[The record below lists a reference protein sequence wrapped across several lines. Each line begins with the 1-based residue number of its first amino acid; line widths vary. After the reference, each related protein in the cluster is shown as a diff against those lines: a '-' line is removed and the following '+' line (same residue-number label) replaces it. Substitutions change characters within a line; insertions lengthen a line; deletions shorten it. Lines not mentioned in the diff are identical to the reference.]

1 MTRKNRKR
9 KMPYWRDNDGT
20 PSPSPKRRTAAKAAR
35 RRKNDRSADDKPD
48 LELWLSQSQESNTE
62 QHPGASSCT
71 ITTEAEIHPEPLS
84 FETRENPSAQLEI
97 NNSDTIDLDTASVK
111 SDIKRVEEI
120 INNNRNANVSEHE
133 ALIMLLSS
141 IQENVDKIDSRAAC
155 LDEKIQIL
163 SQKVNTQEKGLN
175 KAQTDIETLFKTVST
190 LELAMNAPKTT
201 LTTAPVTYTMDV
213 DEHTPA
219 NATNSV
225 IISNLPSHNKDK
237 EDVETLL
244 YVGLCLDVGEV
255 KIKSISRDE
264 ERHSRPGNL
273 TVEFESLDQKIKVLS
288 RKRRLNL
295 TNEYTQVYIRA
306 VKSHNELVM
315 ERNFSKVLQS
325 LPTHNF
331 RLASNGRI
339 INRF

>member
-1 MTRKNRKR
+1 
-9 KMPYWRDNDGT
+9 MPYGRDNDGT
-20 PSPSPKRRTAAKAAR
+20 PSPSPKRQTAVKAAR
-35 RRKNDRSADDKPD
+35 RRKNNRSTDDQPD
-48 LELWLSQSQESNTE
+48 LQLWLSQSQEANTE
-62 QHPGASSCT
+62 QHQGASACT
-71 ITTEAEIHPEPLS
+71 ITTEAEIHPEPPS
-84 FETRENPSAQLEI
+84 SKIREYPSVQIEM
-97 NNSDTIDLDTASVK
+97 NNSDTIDLALNIAKDTASVK

-155 LDEKIQIL
+155 LDEKMRAL
-163 SQKVNTQEKGLN
+163 SQKVNTQEKCLN

-190 LELAMNAPKTT
+190 LESAMNARRTN
-201 LTTAPVTYTMDV
+201 LTTAPVTHTMDV
-213 DEHTPA
+213 DEQTPA
-219 NATNSV
+219 NVSNSV
-225 IISNLPSHNKDK
+225 IISNLPSQNKDE

-244 YVGLCLDVGEV
+244 YVGLCLNVGEV
-255 KIKSISRDE
+255 KIKNISRDE
-264 ERHSRPGNL
+264 ERHSRQGNV
-273 TVEFESLDQKIKVLS
+273 TVEFENLDQKIKVLS

-295 TNEYTQVYIRA
+295 TNEYTEVYIRA
-306 VKSHNELVM
+306 VKTHNELVM

-331 RLASNGRI
+331 RLASNGKI